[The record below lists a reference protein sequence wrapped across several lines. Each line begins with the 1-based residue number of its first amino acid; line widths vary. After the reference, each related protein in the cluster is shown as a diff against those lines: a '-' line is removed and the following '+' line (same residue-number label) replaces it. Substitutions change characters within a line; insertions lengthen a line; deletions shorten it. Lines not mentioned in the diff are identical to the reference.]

1 VWVGV
6 GVGGRFRYQ
15 LLHTCVAV
23 YAYTKHITIVCI
35 RARLLYSTRVGIIII
50 IIIYLYNTSY
60 ESSSNNNTT
69 TRTRVRVL
77 VVVVLSY
84 IYSMHTVSIPT

>member
-1 VWVGV
+1 MWVGVGV

-35 RARLLYSTRVGIIII
+35 RARLLSSTRVGIIII
-50 IIIYLYNTSY
+50 III
-60 ESSSNNNTT
+60 
-69 TRTRVRVL
+69 
-77 VVVVLSY
+77 
-84 IYSMHTVSIPT
+84 I